1 MKIFSNNIV
10 RWLSW
15 GLLASLFAA
24 SCLVLANWQ
33 LDRRAEAVAKVT
45 RVAENYGALLPADVN
60 PFISNSEEVKAYEWS
75 NFQITGSYLP
85 NEQLLVRNRPIAGQ
99 PGFLQLVPFQTTSG
113 EIVLIERGW
122 ILASSDLSPSSEF
135 VPSDSQKVLVGR
147 IRIGELSPNR
157 NSPAGQITS
166 INLNDIQ
173 SSFVS
178 GLETKFYLRL
188 VSEDPQ
194 EQRYPQPLG
203 KPIIDE
209 GNHLS
214 YAVQW
219 VIFAVMAFFA
229 HFWAMRQEREFKRA
243 AKDPSYVPKNKRRS
257 SKDADVEDEILDR
270 IS

>member
-33 LDRRAEAVAKVT
+33 LDRRTEAVAKVT
-45 RVAENYGALLPADVN
+45 RVAQNYDLVLPAGVN
-60 PFISNSEEVKAYEWS
+60 PFSLSSDEVVAYEWS
-75 NFQITGSYLP
+75 NLEIKGSYLP
-85 NEQLLVRNRPIAGQ
+85 SEQLLVRNRPIAGQ

-113 EIVLIERGW
+113 EVVIIERGW
-122 ILASSDLSPSSEF
+122 ILAASDLSPSSEF
-135 VPSDSQKVLVGR
+135 LPSDSQKVLVGR
-147 IRIGELSPNR
+147 IRIGEQSPNR
-157 NSPAGQITS
+157 NSPAGQLTS
-166 INLNDIQ
+166 INLNDIDT
-173 SSFVS
+173 SFVP
-178 GLETKFYLRL
+178 GLETDFYLRL

-219 VIFAVMAFFA
+219 VIFAAMAFFA
-229 HFWAMRQEREFKRA
+229 LFWAMRQEREFKRM
-243 AKDPSYVPKNKRRS
+243 AKDPNYLPKNRKRT
-257 SKDADVEDEILDR
+257 SKDADIEDEILDR